1 MKAAAAER
9 RTAAPEERVTAGRP
23 RLDRM
28 VSVKDLLGRI
38 VPRNVRAERLR
49 EMVRSWPL
57 VVGAARARNSAPYDL
72 VAGALLVAAKTPH
85 AAQQLNQMKGNV
97 RPQGAVGPGRPRGEG
112 HAGSATLKARRIG
125 PEARKARSGHRAPGG
140 GGPALPQ
147 PVPSVPDAG
156 GRAGPGSPQGLL
168 HPALPPLLRRSG
180 NRYIQGSPLRPSL
193 R

>member
-49 EMVRSWPL
+49 EMVRCWSL
-57 VVGAARARNSAPYDL
+57 VVGAARARNSVPYDF
-72 VAGALLVAAKTPH
+72 VAGVLLVAAKTPH

-97 RPQGAVGPGRPRGEG
+97 RRALKERWDLDVDEVKVTLGAPSMKPAVSGQRPGRRAPAIEPPEAEVRRFRSQCPPSLTPETAQALA
-112 HAGSATLKARRIG
+112 HLRAFFARRF
-125 PEARKARSGHRAPGG
+125 P
-140 GGPALPQ
+140 
-147 PVPSVPDAG
+147 
-156 GRAGPGSPQGLL
+156 
-168 HPALPPLLRRSG
+168 
-180 NRYIQGSPLRPSL
+180 RP
-193 R
+193 